1 MLIAPGFNIK
11 VVRSVDTTLK
21 HGYQIIVLCHAP
33 RCAAVV
39 NIVREQIDA
48 AGLAVDEIGHQADGY
63 QRFARVVARVRCTNA
78 ERSTLVR
85 LVTRL
90 GLEPAV
96 RSVRW
101 ENVPE

>member
-1 MLIAPGFNIK
+1 MPTRSSCYATHLVVVSIA
-11 VVRSVDTTLK
+11 
-21 HGYQIIVLCHAP
+21 
-33 RCAAVV
+33 
-39 NIVREQIDA
+39 REQIDA
-48 AGLAVDEIGHQADGY
+48 AGLAVDEISHQADGD
-63 QRFARVVARVRCTNA
+63 QRLARVAARVCCTNA

-90 GLEPAV
+90 SLEPAV